1 MLGSVLDRRYRGRV
15 DEVHEEVRAR
25 LSAAD
30 QLYTSGRRR
39 LVELLADVD
48 RPVTIPELVAG
59 HREVALSSA
68 YRNLGVLEQ
77 VGAVTRI
84 LSSGEHARFEL
95 AEGVLG
101 EHHHHLICQSCGRVD
116 DFTVPPKVER
126 TIERALAEVAAGS
139 EFLPVSHRL
148 DLVGTCGDCTTA

>member
-1 MLGSVLDRRYRGRV
+1 V
-15 DEVHEEVRAR
+15 DEVHDEVRERLAR
-25 LSAAD
+25 AD

-39 LVELLADVD
+39 LVELLDAVD

-59 HREVALSSA
+59 HDDVALSSA

-95 AEGVLG
+95 AEGVVG

-116 DFTVPPKVER
+116 DFTVSPQMER
-126 TIERALAEVAAGS
+126 SLEAALERAVEGTGFHAAA
-139 EFLPVSHRL
+139 HRL
-148 DLVGTCGDCTTA
+148 DVIGTCASCA

>member
-1 MLGSVLDRRYRGRV
+1 V
-15 DEVHEEVRAR
+15 DAALEQVHDEVRAR
-25 LSAAD
+25 LSAVD

-39 LVELLADVD
+39 LVELLAGVD

-59 HREVALSSA
+59 RRVVALSSA

-84 LSSGEHARFEL
+84 HGSSEHARFEL
-95 AEGVLG
+95 AEGVVG

-116 DFTVPPKVER
+116 DFTVPPQVER
-126 TIERALAEVAAGS
+126 TIERALTEVATGS
-139 EFLPVSHRL
+139 AFVASSHRL
-148 DLVGTCGDCTTA
+148 DLVGTCGDCATA

>member
-1 MLGSVLDRRYRGRV
+1 M
-15 DEVHEEVRAR
+15 DEVHDEVRERLAR
-25 LSAAD
+25 AD

-39 LVELLADVD
+39 LVELLDAVD

-59 HREVALSSA
+59 HDDVALSSA

-95 AEGVLG
+95 AEGVVG

-116 DFTVPPKVER
+116 DFTVPPAVER
-126 TIERALAEVAAGS
+126 TIERALSEVATGS
-139 EFLPVSHRL
+139 AFVASSHRL
-148 DLVGTCGDCTTA
+148 DLVGTCGDCTPG

>member
-1 MLGSVLDRRYRGRV
+1 V
-15 DEVHEEVRAR
+15 DAALEQVHDEVRAR
-25 LSAAD
+25 LSAVD

-39 LVELLADVD
+39 LVELLAGVD

-59 HREVALSSA
+59 RRDVALSSA

-84 LSSGEHARFEL
+84 HGSSEHARFEL
-95 AEGVLG
+95 AEGVVG

-116 DFTVPPKVER
+116 DFTVPPQVER
-126 TIERALAEVAAGS
+126 TIERALTEVATGS
-139 EFLPVSHRL
+139 AFVASSHRL
-148 DLVGTCGDCTTA
+148 DLVGTCGDCATA

>member
-1 MLGSVLDRRYRGRV
+1 V
-15 DEVHEEVRAR
+15 DAALEQVHDEVRAR
-25 LSAAD
+25 LSAVD

-39 LVELLADVD
+39 LVELLAGVD

-59 HREVALSSA
+59 RRDVALSSA

-84 LSSGEHARFEL
+84 LGSGEHARFEL
-95 AEGVLG
+95 AEGVVG

-116 DFTVPPKVER
+116 DFTVPPEVER
-126 TIERALAEVAAGS
+126 TIERALARVAAGS